1 MASSKLETSSKALQ
15 RDSVP
20 TIWSFLVETRENEPI
35 QAEVDKSTQD
45 VNAQAAAVASEG
57 EAVNAPVAQATEGE
71 AAVATAPENA
81 QGQET
86 KAAEG
91 QTESAKAPENTG
103 THQEHVKE
111 ALELLYIHFPKAF
124 IKDGDCKPLKIG
136 ILEDL
141 KPLIA
146 NIEGLSISKVRAAV
160 RIYTTRLRYFYSVR
174 EGAMRV
180 DLNGQEIDAVT
191 AEHAEYARTRFS
203 EINALRPAK
212 PKKPQNHRSFNK
224 NGKRPF
230 NKDGNGKDGQRRGG
244 FNKGGQQ
251 GGFKDRK
258 FEAAK
263 ASDIRVGRYV
273 FVSIDSSYHKG
284 TVAEEI
290 KGDKVSVTLMNGST
304 TILPLDRIFIGH
316 GGQGQKRNFN
326 NNNRGGGNFR
336 NNRNNNGYRNNG
348 PRNQGNGDRPP
359 RDNKGSSE
367 H

>member
-1 MASSKLETSSKALQ
+1 M
-15 RDSVP
+15 
-20 TIWSFLVETRENEPI
+20 ETRENEAV
-35 QAEVDKSTQD
+35 QAEVEKSTQE
-45 VNAQAAAVASEG
+45 VSAQAPAA
-57 EAVNAPVAQATEGE
+57 EAGE
-71 AAVATAPENA
+71 AA
-81 QGQET
+81 
-86 KAAEG
+86 KAA
-91 QTESAKAPENTG
+91 ENTG

-111 ALELLYIHFPKAF
+111 ALELLYVHFPKAF

-203 EINALRPAK
+203 EINAQRPAK
-212 PKKPQNHRSFNK
+212 PKKPQGHK
-224 NGKRPF
+224 NTKRPF
-230 NKDGNGKDGQRRGG
+230 NKDGNSKPGQRRGG

-258 FEAAK
+258 FEQAK

-316 GGQGQKRNFN
+316 GGGQGQKRNF
-326 NNNRGGGNFR
+326 NNRGGGNFR
-336 NNRNNNGYRNNG
+336 NNRNNGYRNNG
-348 PRNQGNGDRPP
+348 PRNQGNGDRAP

-367 H
+367 Q